1 MLLVCNYFCNFAHI
15 FNIIKEKVM
24 KHLRWIIPL
33 IVTVILVVNNA
44 CSPNHELF
52 DQEVTQ
58 IISDS
63 LSPVD
68 SLDPNHTWVLT
79 DTRTVTVTANANVN
93 AQWLKILTADPR
105 KSADAEVASQVMIAD
120 GETAYMSFCYPKIVT
135 TLYAALVDDEGRFTV
150 TEFSPNDTKVDFSEP
165 LYTKQIMSYI
175 PQPQTFVYCYVEE
188 MPDYTNL
195 DFDFNDCVLGI
206 AYERTGERE
215 MRFHVTLSAVGT
227 DRPMSAAL
235 HLRNF
240 KYDEI
245 DTIYTEGGASFN
257 VNSKGENI
265 PEQVI
270 SPNLLR
276 TKELLLKSQ
285 SQAKEEDKEAVINLF
300 CDAHW
305 ATGDL
310 LEENDQRLID
320 RWYYNVSKTSSSDMT
335 FRTIVPREVT
345 YIVKFKEATGLEYLN
360 FDLLDPFIIK
370 EYLGGT
376 FEVHPYAYRHDWVLK
391 EYKLAEIV
399 KLPWALVV
407 PYKKFRHPLEG
418 MNIGF
423 KKRDVL
429 AFGAYGYRGH
439 SFGEW
444 SMNHNTA
451 NDWYLNEYAT
461 ESQVY

>member
-1 MLLVCNYFCNFAHI
+1 
-15 FNIIKEKVM
+15 M

-33 IVTVILVVNNA
+33 IVTVILVANIS

-52 DQEVTQ
+52 DQGVTQ

-68 SLDPNHTWVLT
+68 SIDKHHNWMLSE
-79 DTRTVTVTANANVN
+79 TRNITVKANANVN

-105 KSADAEVASQVMIAD
+105 KSADAEVATQVMIAD
-120 GETAYMSFCYPKIVT
+120 GESAFMSFCYPKTIT

-150 TEFSPNDTKVDFSEP
+150 TEFTPNDTKVDFSEP
-165 LYTKQIMSYI
+165 LYTKQLMSYI
-175 PQPQTFVYCYVEE
+175 PQPQTFVYCYEEE
-188 MPDYTNL
+188 MPDFTNL
-195 DFDFNDCVLGI
+195 DFDYNDVVLGI
-206 AYERTGERE
+206 SYERTGERE
-215 MRFHVTLSAVGT
+215 IRFHVTLDAVGT

-235 HLRNF
+235 HLKNF

-245 DTIYTEGGASFN
+245 ESVTTGGGASFN
-257 VNSKGENI
+257 VNSKGAEI

-276 TKELLLKSQ
+276 TKEVLLKSQ
-285 SQAKEEDKEAVINLF
+285 SQPKEEDREAVINLF

-310 LEENDQRLID
+310 LGENDQRLID
-320 RWYYNVSKTSSSDMT
+320 HWHYNVSKTSSSDMT
-335 FRTIVPREVT
+335 YRIIVPREVT
-345 YIVKFKEATGLEYLN
+345 FIVTFKEAKGLEYLN
-360 FDLLDPFIIK
+360 FDLIDPFIIK

-376 FEVHPYAYRHDWVLK
+376 FEVHPFAYRHDWVLK
-391 EYKLAEIV
+391 EYKLAEID
-399 KLPWALVV
+399 KLPWTLVI

-418 MNIGF
+418 VNIGF
-423 KKRDVL
+423 KKKNTMG
-429 AFGAYGYRGH
+429 FGAYSSYRGH
-439 SFGEW
+439 TFGEW
-444 SMNHNTA
+444 SMDHNLA

-461 ESQVY
+461 ENQVY

>member
-1 MLLVCNYFCNFAHI
+1 
-15 FNIIKEKVM
+15 M
-24 KHLRWIIPL
+24 KYLRWIIPL
-33 IVTVILVVNNA
+33 IVAVILVVNSS

-58 IISDS
+58 AISDS

-68 SLDPNHTWVLT
+68 SIDPNHTWVLT
-79 DTRTVTVTANANVN
+79 DTRTITVTANANVN

-105 KSADAEVASQVMIAD
+105 KSTDAEVTTQVMITD
-120 GETAYMSFCYPKIVT
+120 GETAFMSFCYPKTVT
-135 TLYAALVDDEGRFTV
+135 TLYAALIDDEGRFTV

-165 LYTKQIMSYI
+165 LYSKQIMSYI
-175 PQPQTFVYCYVEE
+175 PQPQTFVYCYEEE
-188 MPDYTNL
+188 MPDYTHL

-227 DRPMSAAL
+227 NLPMSAAL

-257 VNSKGENI
+257 VNSKGEDI

-285 SQAKEEDKEAVINLF
+285 SQAKDEDKEAVINLF

-305 ATGDL
+305 ATGDFL
-310 LEENDQRLID
+310 PPNDQWLID
-320 RWYYNVSKTSSSDMT
+320 HWHYNVSKTSSSDMT
-335 FRTIVPREVT
+335 YRTIVPKEVT
-345 YIVKFKEATGLEYLN
+345 FIVTFKEAKGLDYLN
-360 FDLLDPFIIK
+360 FDLIDPFIIK

-376 FEVHPYAYRHDWVLK
+376 FEVHPFAYRHDWVLK

-418 MNIGF
+418 VNIGF
-423 KKRDVL
+423 KKKDIQG
-429 AFGAYGYRGH
+429 FGAYSSATGH
-439 SFGEW
+439 TFGEW
-444 SMNHNTA
+444 SMSHNLA
-451 NDWYLNEYAT
+451 KDWYLNEYAT
-461 ESQVY
+461 ENQVY

>member
-1 MLLVCNYFCNFAHI
+1 
-15 FNIIKEKVM
+15 M

-33 IVTVILVVNNA
+33 IVTVILLVNSS

-58 IISDS
+58 AISDS

-68 SLDPNHTWVLT
+68 SIDPNHTWVLT
-79 DTRTVTVTANANVN
+79 DTRTITVTANANVN

-105 KSADAEVASQVMIAD
+105 KSADAEVTTQVMITD
-120 GETAYMSFCYPKIVT
+120 GETAFMSFCYPKTVT
-135 TLYAALVDDEGRFTV
+135 TLYAALIDDEGRFTV

-165 LYTKQIMSYI
+165 LYSKQIMSYI
-175 PQPQTFVYCYVEE
+175 PQPQTFVYCYEEE
-188 MPDYTNL
+188 MPDYTHL

-227 DRPMSAAL
+227 NLPMSAAL

-245 DTIYTEGGASFN
+245 DTIYTEGGASFS
-257 VNSKGENI
+257 VNSKGEDI

-285 SQAKEEDKEAVINLF
+285 SQAKDEDKEAVINLF

-305 ATGDL
+305 ATG
-310 LEENDQRLID
+310 
-320 RWYYNVSKTSSSDMT
+320 T
-335 FRTIVPREVT
+335 FIVT
-345 YIVKFKEATGLEYLN
+345 FKEAKGLDYLN
-360 FDLLDPFIIK
+360 FDLIDPFIIK

-376 FEVHPYAYRHDWVLK
+376 FEVHPFAYRHDWVLK

-418 MNIGF
+418 VNIGF
-423 KKRDVL
+423 KKKDIQG
-429 AFGAYGYRGH
+429 FGAYSSATGH
-439 SFGEW
+439 TFGEW
-444 SMNHNTA
+444 SMSHNLA
-451 NDWYLNEYAT
+451 KDWYLNEYAT
-461 ESQVY
+461 ENQVY